1 MGRDAK
7 MLSAVAVAVLLAA
20 LALVVFLQFPGGGGG
35 QKAEGSIRIAPIM
48 PKIRQSRDSGPVAA
62 GKVAAN
68 FKLHDLDGHE
78 VSLSSLRGKVVFLNL
93 WATWCE
99 PCRREMPSIE
109 ALYEKFGSGKSF
121 VILAVSEDSDG
132 SKAVAPYVKK
142 SGYKFEVLLDPRN
155 DVGEV
160 YDVSGIPE
168 TFIIDRD
175 GRIVAHHLGP
185 YDWSN
190 PDIRD
195 ALEELINSRTG

>member
-1 MGRDAK
+1 MGRDAR

-20 LALVVFLQFPGGGGG
+20 LALVVFMQLPEGGGG
-35 QKAEGSIRIAPIM
+35 QKAEGSVNIATPAANTSTA
-48 PKIRQSRDSGPVAA
+48 KTGSVAA
-62 GKVAAN
+62 GKVATD
-68 FKLHDLDGHE
+68 FKLHDLGGHE
-78 VSLSSLRGKVVFLNL
+78 VSLSSMRGKVVFLNL

-109 ALYEKFGSGKSF
+109 TLYEKFGKDKSF

-132 SKAVAPYVKK
+132 SKAVAPYVKQ
-142 SGYKFEVLLDPRN
+142 SGYKFEILLDPRN
-155 DVGEV
+155 DVGEA
-160 YDVSGIPE
+160 YNVSGIPE
-168 TFIIDRD
+168 TFVIDRD

-195 ALEELINSRTG
+195 ALQELINSKTG

>member
-20 LALVVFLQFPGGGGG
+20 LALVVFMQLPGSGGG
-35 QKAEGSIRIAPIM
+35 QKAEGSVSIATPTAKM
-48 PKIRQSRDSGPVAA
+48 RSVAA
-62 GKVAAN
+62 GKVATE
-68 FKLHDLDGHE
+68 FKLRDLGGHE
-78 VSLSSLRGKVVFLNL
+78 VSLSSMRGKVVFLNL

-109 ALYEKFGSGKSF
+109 KLYEKFGKDKSF

-132 SKAVAPYVKK
+132 STAVAPYVKQ
-142 SGYKFEVLLDPRN
+142 SGYKFEILLDPRN
-155 DVGEV
+155 DVGEA
-160 YDVSGIPE
+160 YNVSGIPE
-168 TFIIDRD
+168 TFVIDRD

-185 YDWSN
+185 YDWAN

-195 ALEELINSRTG
+195 ALQELINSKTG

>member
-20 LALVVFLQFPGGGGG
+20 LALVVFMQLPGGGGG
-35 QKAEGSIRIAPIM
+35 QKAEGSVSIATPAAKM
-48 PKIRQSRDSGPVAA
+48 RSVPA
-62 GKVAAN
+62 GKVATD
-68 FKLHDLDGHE
+68 FKLLDLGGRE
-78 VSLSSLRGKVVFLNL
+78 VSLSSMRGKVVFLNL

-109 ALYEKFGSGKSF
+109 TLYEKFGKDKSF

-132 SKAVAPYVKK
+132 SKAVAAYVKQ
-142 SGYKFEVLLDPRN
+142 SGYKFEILLDPRN
-155 DVGEV
+155 DVGEA
-160 YDVSGIPE
+160 YNVSGIPE
-168 TFIIDRD
+168 TFVIDRD

-185 YDWSN
+185 YDWAN

-195 ALEELINSRTG
+195 ALQELINSKTG

>member
-20 LALVVFLQFPGGGGG
+20 LALVVFMQLPEGGGG
-35 QKAEGSIRIAPIM
+35 QKAEGSVSIATPVVNT
-48 PKIRQSRDSGPVAA
+48 PAAKTGSVAA
-62 GKVAAN
+62 GKVATD
-68 FKLHDLDGHE
+68 FKLRDLGGHE
-78 VSLSSLRGKVVFLNL
+78 VSLSSMRGKVVFLNL

-109 ALYEKFGSGKSF
+109 KLYEKFGKDKSF

-155 DVGEV
+155 DVGEA
-160 YDVSGIPE
+160 YNVSGIPE
-168 TFIIDRD
+168 TFVIDRG

-185 YDWSN
+185 YDWAN

-195 ALEELINSRTG
+195 ALQELINSKTG

>member
-20 LALVVFLQFPGGGGG
+20 LALVVFMQLPDGGGG
-35 QKAEGSIRIAPIM
+35 QKAEGSVRIATPGA
-48 PKIRQSRDSGPVAA
+48 KTGSVAA
-62 GKVAAN
+62 GKVATD
-68 FKLHDLDGHE
+68 FKLRDLGGHE
-78 VSLSSLRGKVVFLNL
+78 VSLSSMRGKVVFLNL

-109 ALYEKFGSGKSF
+109 KLYEKFGKDGSF

-132 SKAVAPYVKK
+132 SKAVAPYVKQ
-142 SGYKFEVLLDPRN
+142 SGYKFEILLDPRN
-155 DVGEV
+155 DVGEA
-160 YDVSGIPE
+160 YNVSGIPE
-168 TFIIDRD
+168 TFVIDRD

-185 YDWSN
+185 YDWAN

-195 ALEELINSRTG
+195 ALQELINSRTG

>member
-1 MGRDAK
+1 MGRDAR

-20 LALVVFLQFPGGGGG
+20 LALVVFMQLPGGGGG
-35 QKAEGSIRIAPIM
+35 QKAEGSVSIATPTT
-48 PKIRQSRDSGPVAA
+48 KTGSVAA
-62 GKVAAN
+62 GKVATD
-68 FKLHDLDGHE
+68 FKLRDLGGHE
-78 VSLSSLRGKVVFLNL
+78 VSLSSMRGKVVFLNL

-109 ALYEKFGSGKSF
+109 TLYEKFGKDKSF

-132 SKAVAPYVKK
+132 SKAVAPYVKQ
-142 SGYKFEVLLDPRN
+142 SGYKFEILLDPRN
-155 DVGEV
+155 DVGEA
-160 YDVSGIPE
+160 YNVSGIPE
-168 TFIIDRD
+168 TFVIDRD

-195 ALEELINSRTG
+195 ALQELINSKTG

>member
-20 LALVVFLQFPGGGGG
+20 LALVVFMQLPDGGDG
-35 QKAEGSIRIAPIM
+35 QKAEGSVSIATPAA
-48 PKIRQSRDSGPVAA
+48 KTGSVTA
-62 GKVAAN
+62 GKVATD
-68 FKLHDLDGHE
+68 FKLRDLGGRE
-78 VSLSSLRGKVVFLNL
+78 VSLSSMRGKVVFLNL

-109 ALYEKFGSGKSF
+109 KLYEKFGRDKSF

-132 SKAVAPYVKK
+132 SKAVAPYVKQ
-142 SGYKFEVLLDPRN
+142 SGYRFEILLDPRN
-155 DVGEV
+155 DVGEA
-160 YDVSGIPE
+160 YNVSGIPE
-168 TFIIDRD
+168 TFVIDRD

-185 YDWSN
+185 YNWAN

-195 ALEELINSRTG
+195 ALQELINSKTG

>member
-20 LALVVFLQFPGGGGG
+20 LALVVFMQLPGSGGG
-35 QKAEGSIRIAPIM
+35 QKAEGSVSIATPTAKM
-48 PKIRQSRDSGPVAA
+48 RSVAA
-62 GKVAAN
+62 GKVATE
-68 FKLHDLDGHE
+68 FKLRDLGGHE
-78 VSLSSLRGKVVFLNL
+78 VSLSSMRGKVVFLNL

-109 ALYEKFGSGKSF
+109 KLYEKFGKDKSF

-132 SKAVAPYVKK
+132 SKAVAPYVKQ
-142 SGYKFEVLLDPRN
+142 SGYKFEILLDPRN
-155 DVGEV
+155 DVGEA
-160 YDVSGIPE
+160 YNVSGIPE
-168 TFIIDRD
+168 TFVIDRD

-185 YDWSN
+185 YDWAN

-195 ALEELINSRTG
+195 ALQELINSKTG

>member
-1 MGRDAK
+1 MGPDAK

-20 LALVVFLQFPGGGGG
+20 LALVVFMQLPEGGGG
-35 QKAEGSIRIAPIM
+35 QKAEGSVSIAPLAANT
-48 PKIRQSRDSGPVAA
+48 PGVQTGSVAA
-62 GKVAAN
+62 GKVASD
-68 FKLHDLDGHE
+68 FKLRDLGGHE
-78 VSLSSLRGKVVFLNL
+78 VSLSSMRGKVVFLNL

-109 ALYEKFGSGKSF
+109 KLYEKLGKDKSF

-132 SKAVAPYVKK
+132 SKAVAPYVKQ

-155 DVGEV
+155 DVGEA
-160 YDVSGIPE
+160 YNVSGIPE
-168 TFIIDRD
+168 TFVIDRD

-185 YDWSN
+185 YDWAN

-195 ALEELINSRTG
+195 ALQELINSKTG

>member
-20 LALVVFLQFPGGGGG
+20 LALVVFMQLPDGGGW
-35 QKAEGSIRIAPIM
+35 QKAEGSVRIATPGA
-48 PKIRQSRDSGPVAA
+48 KTGSVAA
-62 GKVAAN
+62 GKVATD
-68 FKLHDLDGHE
+68 FKLRDLGGHQ
-78 VSLSSLRGKVVFLNL
+78 VSLSSMRGKVIFLNL

-109 ALYEKFGSGKSF
+109 KLYEKFGKDKSF

-132 SKAVAPYVKK
+132 SKAVAPYVKQ
-142 SGYKFEVLLDPRN
+142 SGYKFEILLDPRN
-155 DVGEV
+155 DVGEA

-168 TFIIDRD
+168 TFVIDRD

-185 YDWSN
+185 YDWAN

-195 ALEELINSRTG
+195 ALQELINSKTG

>member
-20 LALVVFLQFPGGGGG
+20 LALVVFMQLPEGGGG
-35 QKAEGSIRIAPIM
+35 QKAEGSVSIAM
-48 PKIRQSRDSGPVAA
+48 PAANPSTAKTGSVAA
-62 GKVAAN
+62 GKVATD
-68 FKLHDLDGHE
+68 FKLRDLGGHE

-109 ALYEKFGSGKSF
+109 KLYEKFGKDKSF

-132 SKAVAPYVKK
+132 SKAVAPYVKQ
-142 SGYKFEVLLDPRN
+142 SGYKFEILLDPRN
-155 DVGEV
+155 DVGEA
-160 YDVSGIPE
+160 YNVSGIPE
-168 TFIIDRD
+168 TFVIDRD

-185 YDWSN
+185 YDWAN

-195 ALEELINSRTG
+195 ALQELINSKTG

>member
-1 MGRDAK
+1 MGRDAR

-20 LALVVFLQFPGGGGG
+20 LALVVFMQLPEGGGG
-35 QKAEGSIRIAPIM
+35 QKAEGSVSITTPTA
-48 PKIRQSRDSGPVAA
+48 KTGSVAA
-62 GKVAAN
+62 GKVATD
-68 FKLHDLDGHE
+68 FKLRDLGGHE
-78 VSLSSLRGKVVFLNL
+78 VSLSSMRGKVVFLNL

-109 ALYEKFGSGKSF
+109 TLYEKFGKDKSF

-132 SKAVAPYVKK
+132 SKAVAPYVKQ
-142 SGYKFEVLLDPRN
+142 SGYKFEILLDPRN
-155 DVGEV
+155 DVGEA
-160 YDVSGIPE
+160 YNVSGIPE
-168 TFIIDRD
+168 TFVIDRD

-195 ALEELINSRTG
+195 ALQELINSKTG